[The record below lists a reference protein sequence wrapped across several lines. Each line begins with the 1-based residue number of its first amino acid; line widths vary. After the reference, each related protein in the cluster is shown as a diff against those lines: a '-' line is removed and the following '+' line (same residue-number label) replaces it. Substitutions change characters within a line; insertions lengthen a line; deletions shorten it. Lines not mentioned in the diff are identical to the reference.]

1 MFWSD
6 MPVQAI
12 LDIMEYRKGEDK
24 EKKREMLLQE
34 ARKSYNDDIVDK
46 EIVNSAL
53 VRVFTRYFRI
63 DGEVY
68 FTLETETVEI
78 FACPH
83 PLSRR
88 LGKEKAKQLVKK
100 YFKEREEDG
109 VRDENGD
116 LVKDFDI
123 DYEDIM
129 VNSDPKD
136 TLTDE
141 KYKEIKEKFSLYP
154 FAIFEPIR
162 KNRSFF
168 GKSDITTLIPTQCAI
183 NFMISMVMKCAE
195 NNAYNKIFAK
205 PESLQGQEITNEP
218 SQVIVDYSNFT
229 NGWGIKFAES
239 QPLPNGLLE
248 YTDKLYAMTR
258 EVYGFN
264 QVMDGSITNQDM
276 SGYMLQQMIKQSNI
290 PIEQQQKLFW
300 QYNIEMA
307 QIRLLFY
314 KHYVDEAMYTYEYTE
329 SELEDE
335 EAARQQL
342 VRKMQRN
349 GKLESMPNAKIE
361 DFLQKTDKVQRK
373 IIKGEDLYGVNFDI
387 SIDAMQGLSDS
398 KLVEQ
403 QMWDNLLLNGG
414 IQNISPDILAMY
426 LQASP
431 NVSPRTR
438 NELKRIVDNLKHS
451 QIEELK
457 QQNAMLLEKLQQAS
471 ELLKQMDAKNNLLNT
486 QNKNLQKEFIGK
498 INNANKII
506 DALNT
511 DLTQRMQKEQKQQSS
526 IPKEVMDEQVS

>member
-1 MFWSD
+1 MEEIRKTISAELYEKDSSYKDKTNLINHINKCQDFYNGKQFPEASNGMLKVVMNICKQMVDIKSSKICGTPIYLAYTADNPDTDCVALRQFDEYNREKLYQDEENQQAAINGFTNGTEITFLRWDDDDTTYKGIYKGGLKIEHIDPIQFAVENPYIQDVQNQKWVMFWSD

-88 LGKEKAKQLVKK
+88 LGKEKAKQLVKR

-276 SGYMLQQMIKQSNI
+276 SGYMLQQMIKQYNI

-314 KHYVDEAMYTYEYTE
+314 KHYVDVY
-329 SELEDE
+329 
-335 EAARQQL
+335 
-342 VRKMQRN
+342 
-349 GKLESMPNAKIE
+349 
-361 DFLQKTDKVQRK
+361 
-373 IIKGEDLYGVNFDI
+373 
-387 SIDAMQGLSDS
+387 
-398 KLVEQ
+398 
-403 QMWDNLLLNGG
+403 LL
-414 IQNISPDILAMY
+414 
-426 LQASP
+426 
-431 NVSPRTR
+431 
-438 NELKRIVDNLKHS
+438 
-451 QIEELK
+451 
-457 QQNAMLLEKLQQAS
+457 
-471 ELLKQMDAKNNLLNT
+471 
-486 QNKNLQKEFIGK
+486 
-498 INNANKII
+498 
-506 DALNT
+506 
-511 DLTQRMQKEQKQQSS
+511 RM
-526 IPKEVMDEQVS
+526 

>member
-1 MFWSD
+1 MEEIRKTISAELYEKDSSYKDKTNLINHINKCQDFYNGKQFPEASNGMLKVVMNICKQMVDIKSSKICGTPIYLAYTADNPDTDCVALRQFDEYNREKLYQDEENQQAAINGFTNGTEITFLRWDDDDTTYKGIYKGGLKIEHIDPIQFAVENPYIQDVQNQKWVMFWSD

-88 LGKEKAKQLVKK
+88 LGKEKAKQLVKR

-168 GKSDITTLIPTQCAI
+168 GI
-183 NFMISMVMKCAE
+183 
-195 NNAYNKIFAK
+195 
-205 PESLQGQEITNEP
+205 
-218 SQVIVDYSNFT
+218 
-229 NGWGIKFAES
+229 
-239 QPLPNGLLE
+239 
-248 YTDKLYAMTR
+248 DKY
-258 EVYGFN
+258 
-264 QVMDGSITNQDM
+264 
-276 SGYMLQQMIKQSNI
+276 
-290 PIEQQQKLFW
+290 
-300 QYNIEMA
+300 
-307 QIRLLFY
+307 
-314 KHYVDEAMYTYEYTE
+314 
-329 SELEDE
+329 
-335 EAARQQL
+335 
-342 VRKMQRN
+342 
-349 GKLESMPNAKIE
+349 
-361 DFLQKTDKVQRK
+361 
-373 IIKGEDLYGVNFDI
+373 
-387 SIDAMQGLSDS
+387 
-398 KLVEQ
+398 
-403 QMWDNLLLNGG
+403 
-414 IQNISPDILAMY
+414 
-426 LQASP
+426 
-431 NVSPRTR
+431 
-438 NELKRIVDNLKHS
+438 
-451 QIEELK
+451 
-457 QQNAMLLEKLQQAS
+457 
-471 ELLKQMDAKNNLLNT
+471 
-486 QNKNLQKEFIGK
+486 
-498 INNANKII
+498 
-506 DALNT
+506 
-511 DLTQRMQKEQKQQSS
+511 
-526 IPKEVMDEQVS
+526 